1 MDKKQR
7 KELFKKLEKL
17 PKSVQK
23 ALTSGQIARHI
34 KVMEGVRHG

>member
-17 PKSVQK
+17 PRAVQK
-23 ALTSGQIARHI
+23 ALTVGQVARHI
-34 KVMEGVRHG
+34 KVVRGLK